1 MPLDSGTNER
11 HSKRKFCFAGI
22 ALTDEFYD
30 HDAAKKRTHDD
41 FIYDEERFIPP
52 LLLSFDGMETGG
64 AARGVE
70 SCFFVSLALFPSL
83 F

>member
-52 LLLSFDGMETGG
+52 LLLSFDGMETEG

-70 SCFFVSLALFPSL
+70 SCFLCLLPFSPSL